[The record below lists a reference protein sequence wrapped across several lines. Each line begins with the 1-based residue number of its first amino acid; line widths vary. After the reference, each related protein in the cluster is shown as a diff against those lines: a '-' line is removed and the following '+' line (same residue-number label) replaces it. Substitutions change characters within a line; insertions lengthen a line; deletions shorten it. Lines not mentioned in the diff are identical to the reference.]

1 MSSYFSL
8 SFLFGFLPL
17 TLILYGVLPK
27 RARWVVLLVA
37 SYVFF
42 WLLSSK
48 LIVFVLISTGV
59 IYGCGRWMASLLAKR
74 DAQLA
79 AAAKGKKAIRQA
91 CKRRMRGVLVLGVL
105 VNLALLIGLKYLVF
119 FGEVA
124 TSLLSL
130 LGVQVSLD
138 IPTIG
143 IPIGISF
150 YTLMAISY
158 LADVYRE
165 TVAADK
171 HLGRVALFLVFFP
184 QIMEGP
190 ICRYAQTAQALTA
203 GEPLHRAGLYQGSL
217 RILFG
222 IAKKMVVADR
232 LNVFVEPVFDHYA
245 ELDGG
250 MVAAAAILYTFQLYC
265 DFSGTM
271 DIALGMGRMFNVTL
285 PENFRQ
291 PFFSRTASEF
301 WQRWHITLGTWL
313 KDYVYYPVSL
323 SKPCKNLTAK
333 ARKRFGNRYGPLLVS
348 GIALFCVWVCN
359 GLWHG
364 AGSQYLFFGMYYFVL
379 IMAGGLIDPVAQRLA
394 ARLHIDRNRA
404 PYRAFQ
410 IARTLIV
417 IFVGELFFRANGMEA
432 GLSMFGTMVGNFS
445 LDQLTG
451 GAPFPIL
458 MDACDYGISAFCA
471 VALLVVGI
479 VRERGCNICETIGS
493 RGALLRWGVWVA
505 LFAFLVIVGA
515 YGSIY
520 DPVDPMYAQF

>member
-1 MSSYFSL
+1 MESYFSL
-8 SFLFGFLPL
+8 SFLFAFLPL
-17 TLILYGVLPK
+17 TLAAYAIVPK
-27 RARWVVLLVA
+27 RGRWIVLLVA

-48 LIVFVLISTGV
+48 LILFIIASTV
-59 IYGCGRWMASLLAKR
+59 CIYVCGRAMARIIAKR
-74 DAQLA
+74 DEQLA
-79 AAAKGKKAIRQA
+79 QGGKSKKQIR
-91 CKRRMRGVLVLGVL
+91 KEGKSRMRGVLAIGAIINLGM
-105 VNLALLIGLKYLVF
+105 LIGLKYLVY

-130 LGVQVSLD
+130 LGIQVSID
-138 IPTIG
+138 VPTIG
-143 IPIGISF
+143 VPIGISF

-165 TVAADK
+165 TVAADR
-171 HLGRVALFLVFFP
+171 HFGRVALFLAFFP

-190 ICRYAQTAQALTA
+190 IARYGQTAQALTA
-203 GEPLHRAGLYQGSL
+203 GTPLSRAGLYRGSL
-217 RILFG
+217 RMLLG

-232 LNVFVEPVFDHYA
+232 LNAYVEPVFENYA
-245 ELDGG
+245 VCDGSTIALG
-250 MVAAAAILYTFQLYC
+250 AILYTFQLYC

-271 DIALGMGRMFNVTL
+271 DIAIGMGQMFGVTL

-323 SKPCKNLTAK
+323 SKPCKALTSR
-333 ARKRFGNRYGPLLVS
+333 ARKRLGNRYGPLLVS

-379 IMAGGLIDPVAQRLA
+379 IMAGGLIEPVAQRVA

-410 IARTLIV
+410 IARTLII
-417 IFVGELFFRANGMEA
+417 IFVGELFFRANGLDA
-432 GLSMFGTMVGNFS
+432 GLSMFGTMVTDFS
-445 LDQLTG
+445 FDVVVQG
-451 GAPFPIL
+451 PSIPML
-458 MDACDYGISAFCA
+458 MDGGDYAISAVCA
-471 VALLVVGI
+471 VLLLVLGI
-479 VRERGCNICETIGS
+479 VRERGCDVGEAIS
-493 RGALLRWGVWVA
+493 KRGALLRWGVWVA
-505 LFAFLVIVGA
+505 LFMFTIIFGA
-515 YGSIY
+515 YGTVY